1 MLKCQFRIAAHW
13 LTGCRHSLWW
23 GRSGLS
29 WTASEP
35 WSRHKSQRTRW
46 RTSGWCQARSR
57 RSLRPAPLRTSS
69 TASWSGLPRWHSLA
83 AETRTKKKK
92 RRSLKPTICGEK
104 QLHELSDLQ
113 FLTSK
118 KKKGHHVPNQYCLS
132 RRRDQGVLKSSL
144 VKRNKMISNHRH
156 VNYSQYHI
164 FRFGSVSAASL
175 SPTILPSHSR
185 HRKLIGL
192 LRK

>member
-35 WSRHKSQRTRW
+35 WSRRKSQRTRW

-118 KKKGHHVPNQYCLS
+118 KKKDTTYQISTVCPGGEIKEFWRVPWWRETKWYLITDMWITRSITYSALDLC
-132 RRRDQGVLKSSL
+132 RRRHCPRQSCQVTRDTE
-144 VKRNKMISNHRH
+144 NW
-156 VNYSQYHI
+156 
-164 FRFGSVSAASL
+164 
-175 SPTILPSHSR
+175 
-185 HRKLIGL
+185 
-192 LRK
+192 